1 MSPEEASLGTRRPW
15 ARWWLWAV
23 QPMRL
28 ASETD
33 VKLDGFSLFWVSG
46 IKLSEFKLC
55 SLKCVSK
62 EELYRHCV
70 QK

>member
-1 MSPEEASLGTRRPW
+1 
-15 ARWWLWAV
+15 
-23 QPMRL
+23 MRL
-28 ASETD
+28 APETD